1 MKKIFFRIICAI
13 LIILIL
19 LVLMFDIILV
29 IESNKDQ
36 DKVPA
41 VFGYKLFIVMTG
53 SMQSKI
59 NVGDLVIVKEVD
71 ANTLKQNDIIAFKD
85 SANLVTTHRIINIK
99 EENGEKCFETKGD
112 HNNIVDKD
120 LVYPKDLEGKMVNC
134 IPKLGEFILFVQKP
148 LGLSLMILTILLI
161 VAISFMME
169 NEKARVEESKPSTI
183 PYNNSVNEKKED
195 NSKAKEEEK

>member
-1 MKKIFFRIICAI
+1 MKKIFFRVFCTI
-13 LIILIL
+13 LIVLIL

-85 SANLVTTHRIINIK
+85 SVNLVTTHRIINIK

-112 HNNIVDKD
+112 YNNVADKD
-120 LVYPKDLEGKMVNC
+120 LVYPKDLEGKMINC

-169 NEKARVEESKPSTI
+169 NEEVREGNKPSII
-183 PYNNSVNEKKED
+183 PYKNSRNSKKED
-195 NSKAKEEEK
+195 NSKAKVEEK

>member
-59 NVGDLVIVKEVD
+59 NVGDLVNK
-71 ANTLKQNDIIAFKD
+71 
-85 SANLVTTHRIINIK
+85 
-99 EENGEKCFETKGD
+99 
-112 HNNIVDKD
+112 
-120 LVYPKDLEGKMVNC
+120 
-134 IPKLGEFILFVQKP
+134 
-148 LGLSLMILTILLI
+148 MILLHLKIQLIL
-161 VAISFMME
+161 
-169 NEKARVEESKPSTI
+169 
-183 PYNNSVNEKKED
+183 
-195 NSKAKEEEK
+195 